1 MKKIIEKECYII
13 ELETLTKPNGVSC
26 VASIKTFV
34 KPKAFSKSNGTVID
48 DVENDVHSVCDAFV
62 RESDLLSDN
71 HIVDFDCTRENLN
84 PEKWSRMKVDL
95 YLFTPFMEC
104 EDELVSETIVL
115 CEKIGRGIKSRMD
128 VSRFDITRVVP

>member
-1 MKKIIEKECYII
+1 MKKNIKKECYLI

-26 VASIKTFV
+26 DASVKTFV
-34 KPKAFSKSNGTVID
+34 KPRTSSKANWDVINALED
-48 DVENDVHSVCDAFV
+48 RVHTICNIFT
-62 RESDLLSDN
+62 EKSDLMSDN

-95 YLFTPFMEC
+95 YLFTPFVEC
-104 EDELVSETIVL
+104 EYELASEAITL

-128 VSRFDITRVVP
+128 VSRFEMARITL

>member
-1 MKKIIEKECYII
+1 MKKNIEKECYTI

-26 VASIKTFV
+26 VASVKTFV
-34 KPKAFSKSNGTVID
+34 KPRTSSKANWDVINALED
-48 DVENDVHSVCDAFV
+48 RVHTICNIFT
-62 RESDLLSDN
+62 EKSDLMSDN

-95 YLFTPFMEC
+95 YLFTPFVEC
-104 EDELVSETIVL
+104 EDELASETITL

-128 VSRFDITRVVP
+128 VSRFEMARIAL

>member
-1 MKKIIEKECYII
+1 MKKNIEKECCGI

-26 VASIKTFV
+26 VASVKAFV
-34 KPKAFSKSNGTVID
+34 KPRTSSKTNWDVINALED
-48 DVENDVHSVCDAFV
+48 RVHTICNIFT
-62 RESDLLSDN
+62 EKSDLMSDN

-95 YLFTPFMEC
+95 YLFTSFVEC
-104 EDELVSETIVL
+104 EDEMVSETIAL

-128 VSRFDITRVVP
+128 VSRFDITRIVP